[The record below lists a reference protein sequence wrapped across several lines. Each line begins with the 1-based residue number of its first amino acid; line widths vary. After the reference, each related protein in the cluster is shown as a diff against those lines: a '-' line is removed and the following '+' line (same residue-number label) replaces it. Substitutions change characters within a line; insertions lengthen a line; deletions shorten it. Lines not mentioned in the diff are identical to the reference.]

1 MQNKNEFK
9 GYSLFNDIEDAE
21 LRNRNR
27 AVILANI
34 LEHNT
39 KDSRVS
45 PKGAALIL
53 GYFSNVPQEER
64 ADVEQRFEKFVKERG
79 YVRKAA

>member
-1 MQNKNEFK
+1 MDKNEFK
-9 GYSLFNDIEDAE
+9 GYSLFNDVEDQA

-27 AVILANI
+27 AVIMANI

-39 KDSRVS
+39 KGMQVS

-53 GYFSNVPQEER
+53 GYFSNIPKEER
-64 ADVEQRFEKFVKERG
+64 EEVEKNFEQFAKERG
-79 YVRKAA
+79 YARKAA